1 MTARATDYTNDAQQR
16 LIKLLIAMFGDA
28 VNGYP
33 PAVLAKAL
41 GCSASVITRDLDNL
55 RTAGVAERI
64 EATGHWCLTPRLPQQ
79 AIKVFNA
86 IDTAQRRVDEARN
99 RFTRNPD

>member
-1 MTARATDYTNDAQQR
+1 MTRATDYTNAAQQR
-16 LIKLLIAMFGDA
+16 ILQLQLALFGDV

-33 PAVLAKAL
+33 PSKLAEL
-41 GCSASVITRDLDNL
+41 LNVSASAITRDLDNL
-55 RTAGVAERI
+55 RTAGVAERDD
-64 EATGHWCLTPRLPQQ
+64 ATGNWRLTPRLPQQ

-86 IDTAQRRVDEARN
+86 IDAAQRRVDEARN

>member
-1 MTARATDYTNDAQQR
+1 MSRATDYTNEAQQR
-16 LIKLLIAMFGDA
+16 ILRLALALFGD
-28 VNGYP
+28 VVGGYP
-33 PAVLAKAL
+33 PAALAKAL
-41 GCSASVITRDLDNL
+41 GVSASVITRDLDNL
-55 RTAGVAERI
+55 RSAGLAER
-64 EATGHWCLTPRLPQQ
+64 EEGSGHWRLTPRLPQQ